1 MTNEM
6 KRLEKEMKL
15 AVLLKDSE
23 YIEEVKKSIALEE
36 SIINERKSKRRVNK
50 MVRDMRAD
58 RDYRAWGEMIETLQ
72 K

>member
-1 MTNEM
+1 MTKEM

-50 MVRDMRAD
+50 MVRDMGAD
-58 RDYRAWGEMIETLQ
+58 RDYRAWGEMIETLH

>member
-1 MTNEM
+1 MTKEM

-15 AVLLKDSE
+15 AVLLNDSE

-36 SIINERKSKRRVNK
+36 SIINERKNKRRLNK
-50 MVRDMRAD
+50 MVRDMKAD
-58 RDYRAWGEMIETLQ
+58 KDYRAWGEMIKTLQ

>member
-1 MTNEM
+1 M

-15 AVLLKDSE
+15 AVLLKDPE

-36 SIINERKSKRRVNK
+36 RIINERKSKRRVNK